1 MKSRRRSLGVVLG
14 CVVGLLQ
21 AARVRAAGPYTD
33 DLSKCLVKQTSE
45 ADKTLLVQW
54 MFAMATLHPAV
65 KSMSAISEAQRTEI
79 SRKTAEMMQRL
90 LTASCQSEAQQA
102 LKYEGNAAIEASF
115 NVLGQVAARELFSN
129 SQVAAGLSDL
139 TKFVDTEKL
148 KAALQTK

>member
-1 MKSRRRSLGVVLG
+1 MITVNRECGGARWG
-14 CVVGLLQ
+14 
-21 AARVRAAGPYTD
+21 AACR
-33 DLSKCLVKQTSE
+33 
-45 ADKTLLVQW
+45 
-54 MFAMATLHPAV
+54 
-65 KSMSAISEAQRTEI
+65 RTEI